1 MFKKA
6 HLTILISL
14 LLHVV
19 VILLLNNSQTMVI
32 PNLNNTPKTIKSYFY
47 HRPKVEI
54 KKEVPQLKQE
64 KSQKK
69 QSRSEIKK
77 IEAVKPLSDKQL
89 TKQAKFPPQKPIE
102 TNSIEPLKTLIPPP
116 LNTPSIKT
124 INPKAKIAHQ
134 HSFSMRNLRQL
145 REKIQQQTNKEFQR
159 GLGQPNTGSIMHGTP
174 TLVPH
179 STVTQSNDEKKK
191 QATLSMSADKSI
203 IKGDD
208 GNCSLVEDLS
218 VVGMEGVTAVSGFSC
233 GETKFDKSFREHMN
247 KVRTKLGKK

>member
-1 MFKKA
+1 
-6 HLTILISL
+6 
-14 LLHVV
+14 
-19 VILLLNNSQTMVI
+19 
-32 PNLNNTPKTIKSYFY
+32 
-47 HRPKVEI
+47 
-54 KKEVPQLKQE
+54 
-64 KSQKK
+64 
-69 QSRSEIKK
+69 
-77 IEAVKPLSDKQL
+77 
-89 TKQAKFPPQKPIE
+89 
-102 TNSIEPLKTLIPPP
+102 
-116 LNTPSIKT
+116 
-124 INPKAKIAHQ
+124 
-134 HSFSMRNLRQL
+134 
-145 REKIQQQTNKEFQR
+145 
-159 GLGQPNTGSIMHGTP
+159 MHGTP

>member
-19 VILLLNNSQTMVI
+19 VILLLNNSQTRVI
-32 PNLNNTPKTIKSYFY
+32 PSANTTPASIKSYIY
-47 HRPKVEI
+47 QRPKVEI
-54 KKEVPQLKQE
+54 KQELPQPKPENKQP
-64 KSQKK
+64 S
-69 QSRSEIKK
+69 SEIKK
-77 IEAVKPLSDKQL
+77 IEAVKPLTDKKL
-89 TKQAKFPPQKPIE
+89 TKQEKLSLIKPVE
-102 TNSIEPLKTLIPPP
+102 TKSHVPIKTLIDTPR
-116 LNTPSIKT
+116 NTPSVKT
-124 INPKAKIAHQ
+124 INPKAKTAHQ
-134 HSFSMRNLRQL
+134 QSFSLRNLRQL
-145 REKIQQQTNKEFQR
+145 REKIQQQTNEEFQR
-159 GLGQPNTGSIMHGTP
+159 ELGQPNTGSIMHGTP

-179 STVTQSNDEKKK
+179 SKVTQSNDEKKK

-218 VVGMEGVTAVSGFSC
+218 VVGMEGVTAVSSFSC